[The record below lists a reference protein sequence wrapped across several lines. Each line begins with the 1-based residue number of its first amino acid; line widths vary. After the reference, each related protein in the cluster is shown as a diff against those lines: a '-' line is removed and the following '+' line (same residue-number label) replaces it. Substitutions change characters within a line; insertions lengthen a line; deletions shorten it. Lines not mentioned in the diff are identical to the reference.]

1 MFKQVGHTNEDPGAA
16 GRLLPWPLKGSAVC
30 HCFHQ
35 WEGIQETQ
43 KECSEEEKGLGT
55 YKDKLI
61 QHCKATIFQ

>member
-1 MFKQVGHTNEDPGAA
+1 MFLSSFKMLTKIIQEA
-16 GRLLPWPLKGSAVC
+16 GNKSLFGVLRIP
-30 HCFHQ
+30 
-35 WEGIQETQ
+35 IQETQ